1 MKKSKITVKINEQI
15 GTISPLIYGHFAEQI
30 GGVIYGGIWVGKDSS
45 IPNANGLR
53 LDMLEK
59 LKRIAPS
66 VIRWPGGCFAEC
78 YDWRDGI
85 GERRPV
91 RPSWWTRDD
100 GLYESN
106 EFGTHEFMEL
116 CALVGAEPY
125 LAVNV
130 TSRTPMDARNW
141 IDYCNA
147 PTGATTLA
155 KEREKNGSKEPFDV
169 KFIGVGNENWGGGG
183 TMCAEQYA
191 WEYRKYA
198 TVLRNISPKA
208 KLIAGAA
215 NYHSIHWA
223 KTFLECIKEGYG
235 TPVQVDGIS
244 FHYYFTGGDDVDF
257 DEGGWNGLIEN
268 AKKTEHHIKELI
280 DLLGEQGK
288 QGQIKLYID
297 EWGAMYGS
305 GVDAKEKNQ
314 LFRQQATM
322 RDAVAA
328 AIGLN
333 IFNNYCNAVEMAN
346 IAQLTNCLSS
356 LFLTDEKK
364 CIETPIYHVFDM
376 FQSHQGA
383 KAFRVE
389 CDDEDISAS
398 ASHKDGKILLTF
410 ANLSYSEDKELSIDL
425 ADINADQAT
434 LTLLSSNDLNAYNDF
449 QAPDRITPTR
459 IEISLSDGIVI
470 PRGSVAAISIPLQ
483 GGFE

>member
-1 MKKSKITVKINEQI
+1 MKKTNVKIDINETI
-15 GTISPLIYGHFAEQI
+15 GSVSPLIYGHFAEHI

-45 IPNANGLR
+45 IPNVNGLR
-53 LDMLEK
+53 LDMIEK
-59 LKRIAPS
+59 LKRISPS

-85 GERRPV
+85 GENRPI

-130 TSRTPMDARNW
+130 TSQTPMDARAW
-141 IDYCNA
+141 IDYCNSPA
-147 PTGATTLA
+147 DATTLA

-183 TMCAEQYA
+183 TMCAQQYA

-198 TVLRNISPKA
+198 TVLRNIAPKA
-208 KLIAGAA
+208 KLIAGGA
-215 NYHSIHWA
+215 NYHSINWA
-223 KTFLECIKEGYG
+223 KTFLESIKEGYG
-235 TPVQVDGIS
+235 TPVQVDGLS

-257 DEGGWNGLIEN
+257 NEGGWNGLISN
-268 AKKTEHHIKELI
+268 AQKTEEHIKELVG
-280 DLLGEQGK
+280 LLTEHGK
-288 QGQIKLYID
+288 LGQIKLYID
-297 EWGAMYGS
+297 EWGTMYGS

-322 RDAVAA
+322 RDAAA
-328 AIGLN
+328 TALTLN
-333 IFNNYCNAVEMAN
+333 IFNKYCNVVEMAN

-356 LFLTDEKK
+356 LFLTDGEK

-376 FQSHQGA
+376 FKAHQGA
-383 KAFRVE
+383 KAVFCE
-389 CDDEDISAS
+389 SCDGDVSAS
-398 ASHKDGKILLTF
+398 ASYKDGKLLLTL
-410 ANLSYSEDKELSIDL
+410 ANLSYSEDKELYIDL
-425 ADINADQAT
+425 ADIRADQAT
-434 LTLLSSNDLNAYNDF
+434 LTLLSSNDLKARNDF
-449 QAPDRITPTR
+449 DDPGRIKPAQNKIR
-459 IEISLSDGIVI
+459 LPESIIVSK
-470 PRGSVAAISIPLQ
+470 GSVAAISITCK
-483 GGFE
+483 GEM